1 MRGRLAVALCLVL
14 WLACSAHSTSPVGST
29 GAAGMAGNAA
39 GVTGSAGTSDGAG
52 TTGSAGGAGTGYH
65 QSEDG
70 LLGSGGV
77 VGTVGTPGSGSM
89 AGMLGNWLYATG
101 KTTRVCPGEAG
112 TDSPPEGAIVVNA
125 GASDGELVVD
135 EPGACSLHF
144 TRAGDVA
151 TIVAGQSCSGADGAG
166 GTITFTNMTWTL
178 TLSADGKTLTESL
191 SADETLA
198 PAQGTPRT
206 CKFTE
211 SDVTLKRAP

>member
-1 MRGRLAVALCLVL
+1 
-14 WLACSAHSTSPVGST
+14 
-29 GAAGMAGNAA
+29 MAGNAA
-39 GVTGSAGTSDGAG
+39 GVTGSAGTSDGAGTTGSAGTSDGAG

-70 LLGSGGV
+70 LLGSGGG

-89 AGMLGNWLYATG
+89 AGMLGTWLYATG

-125 GASDGELVVD
+125 GPSDGELVVD

-144 TRAGDVA
+144 TRAGDGA

-178 TLSADGKTLTESL
+178 TLSADGKTLTEAL

-198 PAQGTPRT
+198 PAQGAPRT

-211 SDVTLKRAP
+211 SDVTLKRSP